1 MGVIEGSIESWN
13 NNSGFGIIRGADE
26 KTYRAHH
33 SNFQEKGRK
42 IVMEIGQDVSF
53 TPDGGHATDISYDTR
68 SALFRFAYF
77 HNYEKAIDELAREH
91 AVPEKW
97 SSSMF
102 DENAL
107 RKAVKETAENNNWF
121 NVECDKQIKK
131 YGKIDEK
138 KAKQRVEDKVAGIVF
153 KEKYEILISYFERT
167 FERVR
172 LENKIEYS
180 DDLAAFNTSLG
191 NKFNKDIY
199 AVFKKNRAGDG
210 WQFEKFADDNFVGK
224 AFPSIPEPPNYFID
238 IATRARVPSDHL
250 FLDVEKRIFADDTH
264 LFDERRSRF
273 PESWKEMN
281 DEECVS
287 SFDRL
292 LDRTQ
297 RRVRRNFRAAVPFY
311 YPALRKI
318 QMLLPVTFFP
328 GTAQE
333 ETHALVVTRVGAG
346 YSVETIMP
354 LPWAYKNARLLAK
367 PDREDWLDF

>member
-1 MGVIEGSIESWN
+1 MGVMQGSIESWN
-13 NNSGFGIIRGADE
+13 NTSGFGIIRGADE
-26 KTYRAHH
+26 KTYLAHH
-33 SNFQEKGRK
+33 TNFQSKGRK

-53 TPDGGHATDISYDTR
+53 IPDGTHAINISYDTR
-68 SALFRFAYF
+68 SALFQFAYF
-77 HNYEKAIDELAREH
+77 HNFEKAIDELASDF

-97 SSSMF
+97 SSSTF
-102 DENAL
+102 DEETV
-107 RKAVKETAENNNWF
+107 RSSVIKTAENNNWLKI
-121 NVECDKQIKK
+121 EHEKQISK
-131 YGKIDEK
+131 YGNSDDIKARQRVSDKID
-138 KAKQRVEDKVAGIVF
+138 GIIF
-153 KEKYEILISYFERT
+153 REKYEVLISFFERT
-167 FERVR
+167 FERVK
-172 LENKIEYS
+172 LEGKIEIS
-180 DDLAAFNTSLG
+180 DHMAAFNTALG

-199 AVFKKNRAGDG
+199 AIFKPDRKGTG
-210 WQFEKFADDNFVGK
+210 WQFDKFADENFVGK
-224 AFPSIPEPPNYFID
+224 TLQKIPEPPNYFID
-238 IATRARVPSDHL
+238 VATGERVPSDHL
-250 FLDVEKRIFADDTH
+250 FLDVEKKIFADDAH

-273 PESWKEMN
+273 PESWKSFD

-318 QMLLPVTFFP
+318 QMLLPVTFYP

-354 LPWAYKNARLLAK
+354 LAWAYKNARLLAK

>member
-1 MGVIEGSIESWN
+1 MEDMQGSIESWN
-13 NNSGFGIIRGADE
+13 ASGFGIIRGADE
-26 KTYRAHH
+26 KTYLAHYT
-33 SNFQEKGRK
+33 NFQMKGRK

-53 TPDGGHATDISYDTR
+53 TPDGRNAANIAYDTR

-77 HNYEKAIDELAREH
+77 QNYEKAIDVLARDH
-91 AVPEKW
+91 AVNEKW
-97 SSSMF
+97 SSSTF
-102 DENAL
+102 REDTV
-107 RKAVKETAENNNWF
+107 RKSVMEAAETHNWLK
-121 NVECDKQIKK
+121 VERDRQIVK
-131 YGKIDEK
+131 YGHSDNK
-138 KAKQRVEDKVAGIVF
+138 KAIQRVNDKIAGIVLN
-153 KEKYEILISYFERT
+153 KKYEVLISFFERT
-167 FERVR
+167 FERVK
-172 LENKIEYS
+172 LEDKIAIS
-180 DDLAAFNTSLG
+180 DDSAAFNTALG

-199 AVFKKNRAGDG
+199 AIFKKNREGDG
-210 WQFEKFADDNFVGK
+210 WHFDKFADENFVGK
-224 AFPSIPEPPNYFID
+224 TFPKIPEPPNYFFD
-238 IATRARVPSDHL
+238 VATGDRVPSDHL
-250 FLDVEKRIFADDTH
+250 FLDVEKKIFADDAH

-273 PESWKEMN
+273 PESWKSMD

-318 QMLLPVTFFP
+318 QMLLPVTFYP

-333 ETHALVVTRVGAG
+333 ETHALVVARVGAG

-354 LPWAYKNARLLAK
+354 LSWAYKNARLLAK

>member
-1 MGVIEGSIESWN
+1 MEGSIESWN
-13 NNSGFGIIRGADE
+13 SSGFGLIRGEDE
-26 KTYRAHH
+26 KTYLAHH

-53 TPDGGHATDISYDTR
+53 TPAGGNATDISYDTR

-77 HNYEKAIDELAREH
+77 HNFEKTIDELARDH

-97 SSSMF
+97 SSSSF
-102 DENAL
+102 NEDAL
-107 RKAVKETAENNNWF
+107 RKSVRETAETNNWF
-121 NVECDKQIKK
+121 KTECEKQIGKHGKADETIAKK
-131 YGKIDEK
+131 
-138 KAKQRVEDKVAGIVF
+138 RVEDRIAGIIYR
-153 KEKYEILISYFERT
+153 EKYEVLISFFERT
-167 FERVR
+167 FERVKF
-172 LENKIEYS
+172 EDKIEFGN
-180 DDLAAFNTSLG
+180 DIAAFNTALG

-199 AVFKKNRAGDG
+199 AVFKKNKKGDG
-210 WQFEKFADDNFVGK
+210 WQFDKFADENFVGK
-224 AFPSIPEPPNYFID
+224 TLPKIPEPPDYFED
-238 IATRARVPSDHL
+238 PVTRERVPSDHL
-250 FLDVEKRIFADDTH
+250 FLDLNRQIFADDKH

-273 PESWKEMN
+273 PESWKSMD

-287 SFDRL
+287 SFERL
-292 LDRTQ
+292 LDRTK

-318 QMLLPVTFFP
+318 QMLLPVTFYP

-333 ETHALVVTRVGAG
+333 ETHAVVVARVGAG

-354 LPWAYKNARLLAK
+354 LAWAYKNARLLAK